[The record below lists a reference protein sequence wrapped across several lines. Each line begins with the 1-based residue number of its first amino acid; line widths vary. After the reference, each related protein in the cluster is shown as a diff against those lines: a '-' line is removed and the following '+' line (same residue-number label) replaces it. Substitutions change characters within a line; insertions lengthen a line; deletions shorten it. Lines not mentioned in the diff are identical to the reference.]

1 LSRPRVPERQLIQDK
16 YSSESNKYHRIGF
29 CCVGRT
35 TKGRSTKERLE
46 IPATITV
53 MSMRFGR
60 DGKPREIP
68 EGRELQFRRVVR
80 VSPERLC
87 AFMSFTPPNSD
98 ESHGSSAAAHEERV
112 RLASLQ
118 ASVSVAL
125 IEATSMPEMLGRCAT
140 AIVRELNVA
149 FARVWTLAADG
160 VTLELRAS
168 AGMYTRIDGTHSRI
182 RVGQFK
188 IGMIAK
194 ERVAVLSNAV
204 VGDPQIHD
212 QEWAKREGLVAFA
225 GHPLLVD
232 ERLVGVLAL
241 FSRTALPADTLSAL
255 AAVANAIA
263 LGIERKTSE
272 QALLAR
278 NAELVGIQNQLESRV
293 RERTAQLELQIAER
307 KRFED
312 SLRELTSRLL
322 QLQDEERRR
331 IARELHDSAGQM
343 LAALGMNVS
352 KLHRVLAKSNPEL
365 HDTTSDSMQLI
376 EELSTEIRT
385 LSYLLHPPLLDESG
399 LASALSWYTEG
410 LAARSKIAV
419 DLQVS
424 SDLGRMH
431 PDLETA
437 IFRIVQECLT
447 NIHRHSGSPTAEIQI
462 RRENGEVHVRVADQ
476 GKGLRAEEADGSIK
490 AQAGV
495 GLRGMQERVRQLGGT
510 LEISS
515 GDADT
520 PGTRVTAVLPFA
532 ARDEESSE

>member
-1 LSRPRVPERQLIQDK
+1 M
-16 YSSESNKYHRIGF
+16 
-29 CCVGRT
+29 
-35 TKGRSTKERLE
+35 
-46 IPATITV
+46 TIT
-53 MSMRFGR
+53 SANIAES
-60 DGKPREIP
+60 PASAIAALE
-68 EGRELQFRRVVR
+68 EL
-80 VSPERLC
+80 
-87 AFMSFTPPNSD
+87 A
-98 ESHGSSAAAHEERV
+98 

-125 IEATSMPEMLGRCAT
+125 VEATSMSEMLARCAE
-140 AIVRELNVA
+140 AIVRELSVA
-149 FARVWTLAADG
+149 FARVWTLSDDQT
-160 VTLELRAS
+160 TLELRAS
-168 AGMYTRIDGTHSRI
+168 AGADATINGAQQNRIP
-182 RVGQFK
+182 VGQFK
-188 IGMIAK
+188 IGKIAK
-194 ERVAVLSNAV
+194 EHVPLLTNSIA
-204 VGDPQIHD
+204 GDPQIHD

-232 ERLVGVLAL
+232 DRLVGVLAV
-241 FSRTALPADTLSAL
+241 FSRSALPAATLSTL
-255 AAVANAIA
+255 GAVANAIA

-272 QALLAR
+272 QSLLLR
-278 NAELVGIQNQLESRV
+278 NEELVGIQNQLESRV
-293 RERTAQLELQIAER
+293 SERTAQLEMQILER

-331 IARELHDSAGQM
+331 IARELHDSAGQT

-365 HDTTSDSMQLI
+365 RETTTDSMQLI

-410 LAARSKIAV
+410 LTARSKIVV

-424 SDLGRMH
+424 PEIGRMH

-447 NIHRHSGSPTAEIQI
+447 NIHRHSGSPTAEIRI
-462 RRENGEVHVRVADQ
+462 RRENGDVRVEVADQ
-476 GKGLRAEEADGSIK
+476 GKGLQVAESAGTMKSR
-490 AQAGV
+490 AGV

-510 LEISS
+510 LEIVSA
-515 GDADT
+515 GADT
-520 PGTRVTAVLPFA
+520 PSGSSLGASADASTSSRGTRVIAVLPFA
-532 ARDEESSE
+532 PRSEDPSESN

>member
-1 LSRPRVPERQLIQDK
+1 M
-16 YSSESNKYHRIGF
+16 
-29 CCVGRT
+29 
-35 TKGRSTKERLE
+35 
-46 IPATITV
+46 TITSASTAESPTSAV
-53 MSMRFGR
+53 AAL
-60 DGKPREIP
+60 E
-68 EGRELQFRRVVR
+68 EL
-80 VSPERLC
+80 
-87 AFMSFTPPNSD
+87 A
-98 ESHGSSAAAHEERV
+98 

-125 IEATSMPEMLGRCAT
+125 VEATSMPEMLGRCAE
-140 AIVRELNVA
+140 AIVRELSVA
-149 FARVWTLAADG
+149 FARVWTLSDDQT
-160 VTLELRAS
+160 TLELRAS
-168 AGMYTRIDGTHSRI
+168 AGANPKIDGAQSRI
-182 RVGQFK
+182 PVGQFK
-188 IGMIAK
+188 IGKIAK
-194 ERVAVLSNAV
+194 EHVPLLTNSIA
-204 VGDPQIHD
+204 GDPQIHD

-232 ERLVGVLAL
+232 DRLVGVLAV
-241 FSRTALPADTLSAL
+241 FSRSALPAATLSTL

-272 QALLAR
+272 QSLLLR
-278 NAELVGIQNQLESRV
+278 NAELLGIQNQLESRV
-293 RERTAQLELQIAER
+293 RERTAQLELQILER

-331 IARELHDSAGQM
+331 IARELHDSAGQV

-365 HDTTSDSMQLI
+365 HQTTTDSMQLI

-410 LAARSKIAV
+410 LTARSKIVV
-419 DLQVS
+419 DLQVAPEV
-424 SDLGRMH
+424 GRMH

-447 NIHRHSGSPTAEIQI
+447 NIHRHSGSPTAAI
-462 RRENGEVHVRVADQ
+462 RIERENGAVRVEVADQ
-476 GKGLRAEEADGSIK
+476 GKGLQVDEPAGGKVRP
-490 AQAGV
+490 GV

-510 LEISS
+510 LEVAS
-515 GDADT
+515 
-520 PGTRVTAVLPFA
+520 
-532 ARDEESSE
+532 